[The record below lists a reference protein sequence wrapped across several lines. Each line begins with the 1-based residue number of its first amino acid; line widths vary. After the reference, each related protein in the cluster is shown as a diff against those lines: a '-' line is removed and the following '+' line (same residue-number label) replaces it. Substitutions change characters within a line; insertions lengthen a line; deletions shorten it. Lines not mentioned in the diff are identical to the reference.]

1 MSVDM
6 YASSIGLVRSNLK
19 KKKELANSVKVLE
32 GNLAE
37 SKQTL
42 IDMLEAQKLLS
53 AVSDENTYKTLDFIT
68 GLVNKVLSE
77 LFPNG
82 ASSIKLT
89 KKLFAGSRPH
99 VVLEIYDEEGYVL
112 NTSEQCGD
120 GLKQV
125 ISFMYVLCL
134 IEIRKCRR
142 VVILDEKLN
151 GLHRAAKDAI
161 ANIIKLFVKGGYQFI
176 FVEYSLDRLGKLYNV
191 EKRGKVAK
199 VVPINGEYEDS
210 TIYVDDVDL
219 SVLSQEG
226 EQVDG

>member
-151 GLHRAAKDAI
+151 GRRTPLQI
-161 ANIIKLFVKGGYQFI
+161 
-176 FVEYSLDRLGKLYNV
+176 
-191 EKRGKVAK
+191 
-199 VVPINGEYEDS
+199 
-210 TIYVDDVDL
+210 
-219 SVLSQEG
+219 
-226 EQVDG
+226 